1 MSVLPFRDD
10 GAGPPLLAHAIEVMQ
25 RTHAVAQRMGIR
37 NRGQDIRLGEKNC
50 FG

>member
-1 MSVLPFRDD
+1 MGVLPFRH
-10 GAGPPLLAHAIEVMQ
+10 GRALSPLLAHAIEVMQ